1 MHFFEIIIQDI
12 GDDEDDIS
20 SFALF
25 DIDEKLKSNKYDKN
39 FVREMIG
46 SDLTVGYI
54 QKEGFNNPIRVK
66 SKEGLGLSVPN
77 VTVKDVRGLVRMI
90 KTKIYILA

>member
-1 MHFFEIIIQDI
+1 
-12 GDDEDDIS
+12 
-20 SFALF
+20 
-25 DIDEKLKSNKYDKN
+25 
-39 FVREMIG
+39 MIG